1 MCSKCTLT
9 TRITYRNPTSARGAT
24 WAKPTV
30 GLPKTNPIVSAIP
43 QNTREAAFCQLLP
56 QLDCSGLVDIG
67 FMEVCAVHSQVIFA
81 TKATTKTS
89 LKMLIFAL
97 FLFVFFKLEEI
108 YVRGGTCKWENENNM
123 HCRTRKNEVQC
134 VCRCSIKIW
143 AHPNIFFDDV
153 GQSPVWQRMFGG
165 AIVMQFVLYSGGWD
179 CT

>member
-67 FMEVCAVHSQVIFA
+67 FMEVCAVHAQVIFA

-108 YVRGGTCKWENENNM
+108 YVRGGTCKWENENYKGREKM
-123 HCRTRKNEVQC
+123 KCSAC
-134 VCRCSIKIW
+134 VDAASRSE
-143 AHPNIFFDDV
+143 HPNIVFDDV
-153 GQSPVWQRMFGG
+153 GQSPV
-165 AIVMQFVLYSGGWD
+165 
-179 CT
+179 